1 MTNSSETR
9 RNEFPTF
16 AKYCRNHI
24 VARPLDSYVDSSIVC
39 GAGDMRS
46 WTGFSALV
54 ARIRSMWFSQVN
66 LDVNTLFLVTIYVEA
81 ILGLLLLF
89 AWVQNTAIYAV
100 AWWGFAD
107 LMRAASIMLFGK
119 YGTVSDLISI
129 DLANAILFTA
139 FAVTWTGARVFDH
152 RKPQWILL
160 FGGAVLWLVLCRIP
174 AIEGSWDTRLLFSSG
189 IITAYT
195 WATAYEFWRGRSE
208 PLVSR
213 WPAIFMFFA
222 HGALYLLRTP
232 FGSMLAPVNN
242 QIFASVWIT
251 VLSFEALLFTIAV
264 AFILLAMAKERTEY
278 RHKTDS
284 LIDPLTGI
292 ANRRAFLQ
300 DAEVQLKRQMTE
312 PRPMAVLLL
321 DLDNFKSINDRF
333 GHAIGDRVL
342 QMFAEVGSG
351 CMRRYDIFGRLGG
364 EEFAALLGDTPRERG
379 LAVAGQIRPSLVE
392 VAGMVEGKPVVA
404 TVSIGVVI
412 SYDAVL
418 DLSALL
424 AQADHALYRAKDNGR
439 NRIEIASIEL
449 ILDRVK
455 RASAAADRAAS
466 AKAAAKSAA

>member
-1 MTNSSETR
+1 M
-9 RNEFPTF
+9 
-16 AKYCRNHI
+16 
-24 VARPLDSYVDSSIVC
+24 
-39 GAGDMRS
+39 
-46 WTGFSALV
+46 
-54 ARIRSMWFSQVN
+54 N

-107 LMRAASIMLFGK
+107 LLRAASIMLFGK

-152 RKPQWILL
+152 RKPQWLLL
-160 FGGAVLWLVLCRIP
+160 FGGAALWLVLYRIP
-174 AIEGSWDTRLLFSSG
+174 AVQNSWDLRMLLASG

-232 FGSMLAPVNN
+232 FGAMLAPVNN
-242 QIFASVWIT
+242 QVFASVWIT

-300 DAEVQLKRQMTE
+300 DAETQLKRQATE

-321 DLDNFKSINDRF
+321 DLDNFKGINDRF
-333 GHAIGDRVL
+333 GHLIGDRVL

-364 EEFAALLGDTPRERG
+364 EEFAALLVDTSRERA
-379 LAVAGQIRPSLVE
+379 LAVAEQIRSSFAE
-392 VAGMVEGKPVVA
+392 VTGMVEGKPVVA
-404 TVSIGVVI
+404 TVSVGVVI

-439 NRIEIASIEL
+439 NRIEVASIEL

-455 RASAAADRAAS
+455 RASAAAERA
-466 AKAAAKSAA
+466 AAAKSAAKSAA

>member
-1 MTNSSETR
+1 MPPFNESLSKPYR
-9 RNEFPTF
+9 RM
-16 AKYCRNHI
+16 A
-24 VARPLDSYVDSSIVC
+24 
-39 GAGDMRS
+39 GAGTEEFTDSLRP
-46 WTGFSALV
+46 WRYAKRLTGLSALV
-54 ARIRSMWFSQVN
+54 CPDPASRLNAMN

-107 LMRAASIMLFGK
+107 LMRAASVMLFGM
-119 YGTVSDLISI
+119 YGSVSDLISI

-160 FGGAVLWLVLCRIP
+160 FSGAALWLALYRIP
-174 AIEGSWDTRLLFSSG
+174 AVQASWDLRMLLSSG
-189 IITAYT
+189 IITSYT

-232 FGSMLAPVNN
+232 FGAMLAPVNN
-242 QIFASVWIT
+242 QVFASVWIT
-251 VLSFEALLFTIAV
+251 VLSFEALLFTIAI

-300 DAEVQLKRQMTE
+300 DAEAQLKRQATE
-312 PRPMAVLLL
+312 PRPMAVMLL
-321 DLDNFKSINDRF
+321 DLDNFKGINDRF

-364 EEFAALLGDTPRERG
+364 EEFAALLVDTSRERA
-379 LAVAGQIRPSLVE
+379 LAVAEQIRASFVE
-392 VAGMVEGKPVVA
+392 VTGMVEGKPVVA

-466 AKAAAKSAA
+466 AKAAAKSAASAA

>member
-1 MTNSSETR
+1 M
-9 RNEFPTF
+9 
-16 AKYCRNHI
+16 
-24 VARPLDSYVDSSIVC
+24 
-39 GAGDMRS
+39 
-46 WTGFSALV
+46 
-54 ARIRSMWFSQVN
+54 N

-107 LMRAASIMLFGK
+107 LLRAASVMLFGM
-119 YGTVSDLISI
+119 YGSVSDLISI

-152 RKPQWILL
+152 RKPNWILL
-160 FGGAVLWLVLCRIP
+160 FGGAALWLVLCRVP
-174 AIEGSWDTRLLFSSG
+174 AIEGSWDLRMLFSSG

-232 FGSMLAPVNN
+232 FGAMLAPVNN
-242 QIFASVWIT
+242 QVFASVWVT
-251 VLSFEALLFTIAV
+251 VLSFEALLFTIAI

-300 DAEVQLKRQMTE
+300 DAEAQLKRQATE

-321 DLDNFKSINDRF
+321 DLDNFKGVNDRF
-333 GHAIGDRVL
+333 GHAIGDCVL
-342 QMFAEVGSG
+342 QKFAEVGSG
-351 CMRRYDIFGRLGG
+351 CMRRFDIFGRLGG
-364 EEFAALLGDTPRERG
+364 EEFAALLVDTSRERA
-379 LAVAGQIRPSLVE
+379 LAVAEQIRASFVE
-392 VAGMVEGKPVVA
+392 VTGMVEGKLVAA

-466 AKAAAKSAA
+466 AKAAAKSAASAA